1 MKRMFAIAVILIL
14 AAMGGISAASDASVD
29 NHIRDL
35 KSDNPEVRAKAA
47 HELGCG

>member
-1 MKRMFAIAVILIL
+1 MKRLFLVAVILL
-14 AAMGGISAASDASVD
+14 VAAAAAISAASDASVD
-29 NHIRDL
+29 NHIKDL